1 MYKNI
6 KNTALMCVLAL
17 TFAASAF
24 AAAGDYELYGDAQT
38 VRPGKNSPT
47 AVELTSVGTSFS
59 GINFTTDDDLTFSD
73 LETLKT
79 DYFFTTG
86 SCAGGSP
93 RFQINVI
100 DPVTN
105 TTKNI
110 FAYIGDYPNYTNC
123 VQNEWVSSGDLLAAG
138 KFVDTT
144 QIGGTFYDTYEN
156 ALATFGDYEVTGI
169 QLVVDGGFSQ
179 EQAVNVDNVM
189 INNTTERFESA
200 STCKRG
206 GWHMYTEFPGPFSNQ
221 GQCVSFFNRNAHGMS
236 TVN

>member
-1 MYKNI
+1 
-6 KNTALMCVLAL
+6 MCVLVL
-17 TFAASAF
+17 TFTLGVF
-24 AAAGDYELYGDAQT
+24 AAPGDYELYGDAST

-59 GINFTTDDDLTFSD
+59 GINFTTDDDLTLSD

-123 VQNEWVSSGDLLAAG
+123 EQNQWVSSGDLLESG
-138 KFVDTT
+138 KYLDTS
-144 QIGGTFYDTYEN
+144 QIGGTFYDTYDN
-156 ALATFGDYEVTGI
+156 ALATYGEYEVTGI

-179 EQAVNVDNVM
+179 EQAVKVDNVM

-206 GWHMYTEFPGPFSNQ
+206 GWQMYTEFPGPFSNQ
-221 GQCVSFFNRNAHGMS
+221 GQCVSFFARNSHA
-236 TVN
+236 TTTLE